1 MRGTYR
7 YLRFICKI
15 IYLRSDLMDER
26 AWRPQVA
33 MLSHPSNLM
42 LNLVDADVIEVCT
55 LNGVLEGLLED
66 GAATFNF
73 PDHIEMEYD
82 IGIDKDVVNILPVVF
97 ELVVIDGWISGNVK
111 EELRFRKGRMR
122 SHGLASTYAHIHKVL
137 GGMTTT
143 VLRGRCSRIQS
154 MAWRCSCA

>member
-1 MRGTYR
+1 
-7 YLRFICKI
+7 
-15 IYLRSDLMDER
+15 
-26 AWRPQVA
+26 

-97 ELVVIDGWISGNVK
+97 ELVVIDGWISGK
-111 EELRFRKGRMR
+111 P
-122 SHGLASTYAHIHKVL
+122 ASSAL
-137 GGMTTT
+137 
-143 VLRGRCSRIQS
+143 
-154 MAWRCSCA
+154 